1 MGATTTLDL
10 QPSEFCFPMKWLLPC
25 LHHAS
30 MSLTA
35 SCWGTIQMKIVWP
48 SGNMVPIWTLGQ
60 NTRSIPIISDGN
72 WEKLIGIHI
81 HGDGCEFYK
90 EDEYFVWSWSSKFLH
105 WRIHQGRSHESFP
118 HRCDSWKMDE
128 KISCYSPCLRFCV
141 LYMTRNRKDRLYP
154 ATFFP
159 APKPQVRD
167 EVHKRIA
174 ELTAW
179 SMDFAGQGKWPHN
192 GFQGEAFSA
201 GTTRF
206 KQKGKELA
214 KGWRIPSP
222 YLLQNLSVLLSSK
235 CNGSFD
241 VGIHGEP
248 S

>member
-1 MGATTTLDL
+1 MLGHHSDEDRVAFWQHGSNLD
-10 QPSEFCFPMKWLLPC
+10 PW
-25 LHHAS
+25 
-30 MSLTA
+30 
-35 SCWGTIQMKIVWP
+35 
-48 SGNMVPIWTLGQ
+48 
-60 NTRSIPIISDGN
+60 
-72 WEKLIGIHI
+72 
-81 HGDGCEFYK
+81 
-90 EDEYFVWSWSSKFLH
+90 
-105 WRIHQGRSHESFP
+105 
-118 HRCDSWKMDE
+118 
-128 KISCYSPCLRFCV
+128 
-141 LYMTRNRKDRLYP
+141 

-179 SMDFAGQGKWPHN
+179 SMDFAGQGKWPHT
-192 GFQGEAFSA
+192 GFRGEAFSA

-235 CNGSFD
+235 WNGSCD
-241 VGIHGEP
+241 VGIHGKP

>member
-1 MGATTTLDL
+1 
-10 QPSEFCFPMKWLLPC
+10 
-25 LHHAS
+25 
-30 MSLTA
+30 
-35 SCWGTIQMKIVWP
+35 
-48 SGNMVPIWTLGQ
+48 MVTGV
-60 NTRSIPIISDGN
+60 NSTRKTN
-72 WEKLIGIHI
+72 
-81 HGDGCEFYK
+81 
-90 EDEYFVWSWSSKFLH
+90 
-105 WRIHQGRSHESFP
+105 
-118 HRCDSWKMDE
+118 
-128 KISCYSPCLRFCV
+128 ISCGLGAQFSPLKDPSRTFSWVVSPSLWFLKDGWENQLV
-141 LYMTRNRKDRLYP
+141 LTVFKVLCFMVFHHCSHYMTRNRKDRLYP